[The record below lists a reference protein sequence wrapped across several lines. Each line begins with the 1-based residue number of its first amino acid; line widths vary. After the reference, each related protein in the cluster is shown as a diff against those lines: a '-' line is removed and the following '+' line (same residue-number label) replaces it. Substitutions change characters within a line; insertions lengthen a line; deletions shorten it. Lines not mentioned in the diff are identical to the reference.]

1 MSKQE
6 LHLVFGGA
14 LADPRENVLS
24 DPNDVD
30 VVGIYPSYEAALDAL
45 AVEKPG
51 ECGRCLCALFRG
63 AGAQAAGPG
72 IPTPEPTNAI

>member
-30 VVGIYPSYEAALDAL
+30 VVGIYPSYEAALDAWRT
-45 AVEKPG
+45 KS
-51 ECGRCLCALFRG
+51 
-63 AGAQAAGPG
+63 QANVDDVYIRYFVAPVHKLLV
-72 IPTPEPTNAI
+72 PESDA